1 MLDMVNPFPS
11 RGSPLMSKI
20 VWHKI
25 TKGTVFASLGEKGL
39 MCKAVRCSFVLYMYV
54 GVRGMLKCGTVWSIG
69 WFDVV
74 WYIL

>member
-25 TKGTVFASLGEKGL
+25 TKGTVFCIVHG
-39 MCKAVRCSFVLYMYV
+39 CWCTWYV
-54 GVRGMLKCGTVWSIG
+54 E
-69 WFDVV
+69 V
-74 WYIL
+74 WYSVEYRVV